1 MLKSPIY
8 LRLLALLAAGL
19 LLAGMCTPLL
29 TLTRLWLFDDRLSI
43 IGGIGQLWLQGQYL
57 LFVLILGFSVVLPLT
72 KLLVLIRLLTLH
84 SRGSSTAKRYLK
96 LMHEYGRWAMLDVM
110 VVAMLIVTVKL
121 GVIVSI
127 QVHYG
132 LYLFAA
138 GVLLT
143 MLVTR
148 QTVNWLEK
156 PGVGAGA
163 DSAKDAG
170 R

>member
-1 MLKSPIY
+1 M
-8 LRLLALLAAGL
+8 LAAGL
-19 LLAGMCTPLL
+19 LIAGMTTPLL
-29 TLTRLWLFDDRLSI
+29 TLTRFWMFDERLSI
-43 IGGIGQLWLQGQYL
+43 LSGIARLWQQGQYL
-57 LFVLILGFSVVLPLT
+57 LFLLILVLSVLLPLA
-72 KLLVLIRLLTLH
+72 KLVLLFRLLQLGEH
-84 SRGSSTAKRYLK
+84 PGPRLKRYLY

-121 GVIVSI
+121 GVILSV

-148 QTVNWLEK
+148 QTVRLLESK
-156 PGVGAGA
+156 
-163 DSAKDAG
+163 KH
-170 R
+170 

>member
-1 MLKSPIY
+1 MW
-8 LRLLALLAAGL
+8 LALVAGL
-19 LLAGMCTPLL
+19 LLLVGMVTPLL
-29 TLTRLWLFDDRLSI
+29 TLTRFWMFDEQISILTGIAKLW
-43 IGGIGQLWLQGQYL
+43 QQGQYL
-57 LFVLILGFSVVLPLT
+57 LFLLIFFFSVILPLI
-72 KLLVLIRLLTLH
+72 KLALLARLLSLSGH
-84 SRGSSTAKRYLK
+84 VGERIKRILYLI
-96 LMHEYGRWAMLDVM
+96 HEYGRWAMLDVM

-121 GVIVSI
+121 GVIVSV

-148 QTVNWLEK
+148 QTVRWLESEM
-156 PGVGAGA
+156 
-163 DSAKDAG
+163 DQ

>member
-1 MLKSPIY
+1 MLKSPLY
-8 LRLLALLAAGL
+8 LRWLALLAGL
-19 LLAGMCTPLL
+19 LLATGMVTPLL

-43 IGGIGQLWLQGQYL
+43 IGGIVQLWMQGQYL
-57 LFVLILGFSVVLPLT
+57 LFVLILAFSVLLPLA
-72 KLLVLIRLLTLH
+72 KLGVLIRLLTLQ
-84 SRGSSTAKRYLK
+84 RKGSPATHRILK

-121 GVIVSI
+121 GVIVSV

-148 QTVNWLEK
+148 QTVSWLERDT
-156 PGVGAGA
+156 GAEIVGGEE
-163 DSAKDAG
+163 
-170 R
+170 

>member
-1 MLKSPIY
+1 MTRAPRYLMLFGV
-8 LRLLALLAAGL
+8 LAAAL
-19 LLAGMCTPLL
+19 LLAGMVTPLL
-29 TLTRLWLFDDRLSI
+29 TLTRLWMFDETVSI
-43 IGGIGQLWLQGQYL
+43 LGGIAQLWRQGEYL
-57 LFVLILGFSVVLPLT
+57 LFGLIAAFSVLLPLA
-72 KLLVLIRLLTLH
+72 KLALLIRLLTLD
-84 SRGSSTAKRYLK
+84 SGASPRARRYLH

-110 VVAMLIVTVKL
+110 VVAMLVVTVKL

-148 QTVNWLEK
+148 QTVRWLERR
-156 PGVGAGA
+156 PGPV
-163 DSAKDAG
+163 S
-170 R
+170 

>member
-1 MLKSPIY
+1 MKAGAPLW
-8 LRLLALLAAGL
+8 LQLLALLAAVL
-19 LLAGMCTPLL
+19 LLAGMVTPLL
-29 TLTRLWLFDDRLSI
+29 TLSRFWVFHDSLSI
-43 IGGIGQLWLQGQYL
+43 LGGIGQLWQQKQYP
-57 LFVLILGFSVVLPLT
+57 LFILISTFSVLLPLL
-72 KLLVLIRLLTLH
+72 KLALLIRLLTLK
-84 SRGSSTAKRYLK
+84 RKAGPQAQRYLR

-143 MLVTR
+143 MLVTQWAR
-148 QTVNWLEK
+148 HWLEN
-156 PGVGAGA
+156 PT
-163 DSAKDAG
+163 

>member
-1 MLKSPIY
+1 MSQEQECPVVKAPNN
-8 LRLLALLAAGL
+8 LRWLALLAGAL
-19 LLAGMCTPLL
+19 LLVGMVTPLL
-29 TLTRLWLFDDRLSI
+29 TLTRLWIFDEQISI
-43 IGGIGQLWLQGQYL
+43 LTGIAKLWQQGQYL
-57 LFVLILGFSVVLPLT
+57 LFLLILGFSVLLPLA
-72 KLLVLIRLLTLH
+72 KLALLARLLSLSDRASARTRRILH
-84 SRGSSTAKRYLK
+84 

-121 GVIVSI
+121 GVIVSV

-148 QTVNWLEK
+148 QTVHWLET
-156 PGVGAGA
+156 GGA
-163 DSAKDAG
+163 S
-170 R
+170 

>member
-1 MLKSPIY
+1 MLKSPLY
-8 LRLLALLAAGL
+8 LRWLALFAGAL
-19 LLAGMCTPLL
+19 LLAGMVTPLL

-43 IGGIGQLWLQGQYL
+43 LGGIAQLWVQGQYL
-57 LFVLILGFSVVLPLT
+57 LFVLILAFSVLLPLA
-72 KLLVLIRLLTLH
+72 KLGVLIRLLTL
-84 SRGSSTAKRYLK
+84 SGRGSPATRRILR

-121 GVIVSI
+121 GVIVSV

-148 QTVNWLEK
+148 QTVNWLERD
-156 PGVGAGA
+156 G
-163 DSAKDAG
+163 
-170 R
+170 

>member
-1 MLKSPIY
+1 MLKSPLY
-8 LRLLALLAAGL
+8 LRWLALLAGTL
-19 LLAGMCTPLL
+19 LLAGMLTPLL

-43 IGGIGQLWLQGQYL
+43 IGGIAQLWLQGQYL
-57 LFVLILGFSVVLPLT
+57 LFVLILGFSVVLPLA
-72 KLLVLIRLLTLH
+72 KLGLLIRLLTLD
-84 SRGSSTAKRYLK
+84 SRGSTTAQRYLK

-156 PGVGAGA
+156 REPAPSDTVE
-163 DSAKDAG
+163 
-170 R
+170 

>member
-1 MLKSPIY
+1 MVRAPVW
-8 LRLLALLAAGL
+8 LRLLAVLAAL
-19 LLAGMCTPLL
+19 LLVAGMVTPLL
-29 TLTRLWLFDDRLSI
+29 TLTKLWMFDESVSI
-43 IGGIGQLWLQGQYL
+43 LGGIIQLWLQKQYL
-57 LFVLILGFSVVLPLT
+57 LFLLISVFSVLLPLA
-72 KLLVLIRLLTLH
+72 KLALLIRLLTLD
-84 SRGSSTAKRYLK
+84 SAVSPRARRYLH

-110 VVAMLIVTVKL
+110 VVAMLVVTVKL

-148 QTVNWLEK
+148 QTMRRLERLARS
-156 PGVGAGA
+156 P
-163 DSAKDAG
+163 S
-170 R
+170 

>member
-1 MLKSPIY
+1 MLKKPHY
-8 LRLLALLAAGL
+8 LKWLALLAGLL
-19 LLAGMCTPLL
+19 LLAGMLTPLL
-29 TLTRLWLFDDRLSI
+29 TLTRLWMFDEQISI
-43 IGGIGQLWLQGQYL
+43 LTGILKLWQQGQYL
-57 LFVLILGFSVVLPLT
+57 LFVIILGFSVVLPLA
-72 KLLVLIRLLTLH
+72 KLALLARLLSVHDRVGAGTRRLLH
-84 SRGSSTAKRYLK
+84 

-121 GVIVSI
+121 GVIVSVE
-127 QVHYG
+127 VHYG

-148 QTVNWLEK
+148 QTVHWLE
-156 PGVGAGA
+156 
-163 DSAKDAG
+163 SAE